1 MADDLRPTRATAARL
16 SLYLRCLDAWR
27 RESVLTTSS
36 RDLATAL
43 GLGDAQVRKD
53 LSVLGTLGR
62 RGVGYK
68 VTELIDAIRGAL
80 AIDREWLA
88 VMIGVGNLA
97 KALLRYRGFAE
108 RGFRIVGLFDAD
120 EQKIGQRIDG
130 FRVLSIRELAEQVKT
145 LKAQIGMI
153 AVPSEAAQEVAD
165 LLVTSGIRGV
175 LNFAP
180 VVLRLPESV
189 QLVSVDLTIQLEQL
203 AFLIDRGGGSP

>member
-16 SLYLRCLDAWR
+16 SLYLRCLDGWR
-27 RESVLTTSS
+27 RDGTLTTSS

-53 LSVLGTLGR
+53 LSVMGTLGR
-62 RGVGYK
+62 RGVGYN
-68 VTELIDAIRGAL
+68 VTELIEAIRGAL

-97 KALLRYRGFAE
+97 KALLKYRGFAE

-130 FRVLSIRELAEQVKT
+130 FRVLSVRDLAEHIKT

-165 LLVTSGIRGV
+165 LLVAAGIRGV

-180 VVLRLPESV
+180 VVLRLPDHV

-203 AFLIDRGGGSP
+203 AFLIDRGGGNP